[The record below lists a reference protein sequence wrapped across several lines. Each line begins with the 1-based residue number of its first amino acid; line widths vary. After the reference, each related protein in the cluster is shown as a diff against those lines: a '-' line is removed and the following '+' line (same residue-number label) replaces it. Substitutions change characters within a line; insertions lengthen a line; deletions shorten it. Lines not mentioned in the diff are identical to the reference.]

1 MSLTR
6 LINLRILLS
15 VVVIMCL
22 GSFFGIWQA
31 RQSVEHEV
39 QSSFNL
45 AVQLFDLSFKQFA
58 ESGQSE
64 QDWLD
69 QLSGLRETR
78 HLSLALENEQGE
90 QVALFTEPDEDF
102 YAHLPRWYVYLVMTE
117 PLAVDYMLTLDDGR
131 SKRLVLSADPM
142 DEIDEAWQES
152 QAYFW
157 SVIAMI
163 IVIFVAINLV
173 FHSMLKAVRS
183 ILTGLRQ
190 IESGQYGL
198 NLPQFNI
205 SEFDAISTEVSRL
218 SLALNAERKNNQA
231 LARHSMQIQ
240 EQERRNMSREL
251 HDEMG
256 QSLTAIKAMAVAVR
270 QPAADSAAAGTAII
284 EVCNHLSGVVRSMMR
299 TLHPLSL
306 TDLGL
311 GASLT
316 DLINEWQRRDS
327 SINMQLAYDERVD
340 SLQPEQA
347 IHVYR
352 IVQECL
358 TNVMRHANATE
369 VMVAVN
375 KNTYDD
381 GRCLV
386 SIVVEDNGI
395 GKQNN
400 NVQGF
405 GLLAMRERVES
416 MAGDFKFES
425 VSGIGVRVE
434 AWIPYSEKQE
444 QNESEHD

>member
-22 GSFFGIWQA
+22 GSFFAIWQA

-58 ESGQSE
+58 EAGQSE
-64 QDWLD
+64 QDWLRH
-69 QLSGLRETR
+69 LSALRETR
-78 HLSLALENEQGE
+78 HLNLALENDQGE
-90 QVALFTEPDEDF
+90 QVALFTEPTEDF

-131 SKRLVLSADPM
+131 IKRLVLSADPM

-183 ILTGLRQ
+183 ILSGLRQ

-198 NLPQFNI
+198 SLPQFNI
-205 SEFDAISTEVSRL
+205 SEFDAISTEINSL
-218 SLALNAERKNNQA
+218 SSALNTARNNNQA

-270 QPAADSAAAGTAII
+270 QPAADREAAGTAII
-284 EVCNHLSGVVRSMMR
+284 DVCNHLSGVVRSMMR

-311 GASLT
+311 GATLT
-316 DLINEWQRRDS
+316 DLINEWQRRDTS
-327 SINMQLAYDERVD
+327 VSIQLGYDERVD
-340 SLQPEQA
+340 TLHPEQA

-358 TNVMRHANATE
+358 TNVVRHANATE
-369 VMVAVN
+369 VIIAVN

-386 SIVVEDNGI
+386 SVVVEDNGI

-416 MAGDFKFES
+416 MGGDFKFES
-425 VSGIGVRVE
+425 VSGVGVRVE
-434 AWIPYSEKQE
+434 AWIPYTEKQE
-444 QNESEHD
+444 QNESEQD